1 MNIALILAGGIGTRA
16 GLSCPKQFYKV
27 NGKPI
32 IVYTME
38 KFQQAPSV
46 DRIVVVCADE
56 LSMIVMGYKKIFGIE
71 KLCATAKAGASGL
84 ESLKNGI
91 NTIMHSLE
99 GIEESD
105 YILIHDAVRP
115 FVDISVI
122 EENINTAMIHG
133 NAMTAVDCVETLVQ
147 SDDGVYSDHIIPR
160 DGKKR
165 VQTPQTFILK
175 DINNLLETVNI
186 HDSSAPSAFALWM
199 AHGNPIYC
207 SHGSEKNIKITFPE
221 DIEYFKSMFNNED

>member
-1 MNIALILAGGIGTRA
+1 MNIALILAGGTGTRA

-27 NGKPI
+27 NEKPI

-38 KFQQAPSV
+38 KFQKAPSV
-46 DRIVVVCADE
+46 DRIVIVCADE
-56 LSMIVMGYKKIFGIE
+56 FSSMVMGYKEKYGLE
-71 KLCATAKAGASGL
+71 KLCATAKAGESGL

-91 NTIMHSLE
+91 NTIMYSLE
-99 GIEESD
+99 GVEESD

-115 FVDISVI
+115 FVDVSVI
-122 EENINTAMIHG
+122 EENIHTAVLHG
-133 NAMTAVDCVETLVQ
+133 NAMTAVECVETLVQ
-147 SDDGVYSDHIIPR
+147 SDNGVYADHIIPR

-186 HDSSAPSAFALWM
+186 HESNAPSAFALWM

-207 SHGSEKNIKITFPE
+207 SRGSEKNIKITFPE
-221 DIEYFKSMFNNED
+221 DIEYFKSMFDN